1 VRRLARTILLVS
13 LCSLVLAATADAG
26 ILLGVHGSKSRMK
39 HLTGQR
45 SDGKLE
51 FMGWGRGLT
60 WAAPFEKLF
69 PTLGRVPI
77 LGLNTHTPTI
87 REKITPR
94 GIALGKGDRYLMAL
108 SRAINTWGRPI
119 IVRPLA
125 EMNGHWNPYC
135 AYNANGTRRNAAH
148 SQKNYRR
155 AFKRLYLI
163 LHGGDKATI
172 DAKLA
177 RWRMPGI
184 RTSLPE
190 NPTPTLR
197 VLWNPQG
204 YGSPNVPGNRAHVY
218 YPGDGY
224 VDIVGNDLYEAS
236 SYRATWDANLA
247 LFKRY
252 PNKPYAIGEFGL
264 RGVDHPSFIKRMGA
278 FLRNHPR
285 VVLATYY
292 SSERGSIFDLASK
305 PRSRAAYRRYIA
317 PLNR

>member
-1 VRRLARTILLVS
+1 
-13 LCSLVLAATADAG
+13 
-26 ILLGVHGSKSRMK
+26 
-39 HLTGQR
+39 
-45 SDGKLE
+45 
-51 FMGWGRGLT
+51 
-60 WAAPFEKLF
+60 
-69 PTLGRVPI
+69 
-77 LGLNTHTPTI
+77 
-87 REKITPR
+87 
-94 GIALGKGDRYLMAL
+94 
-108 SRAINTWGRPI
+108 
-119 IVRPLA
+119 
-125 EMNGHWNPYC
+125 MNGHWNPYC

-148 SQKNYRR
+148 SQKNFRR

-163 LHGGDKATI
+163 LHGGDEATI

-177 RWRMPGI
+177 RWGMPGI

-197 VLWNPQG
+197 ILWNPQG

-218 YPGDGY
+218 YPGDRF
-224 VDIVGNDLYEAS
+224 VDIVGNDLYEAAS
-236 SYRATWDANLA
+236 FNATWEANLA

-252 PNKPYAIGEFGL
+252 PHKPYAIGEFGL
-264 RGVDHPSFIKRMGA
+264 WGVDHPSFIKKMGA

-305 PRSRAAYRRYIA
+305 PRSRAAYRKYIA